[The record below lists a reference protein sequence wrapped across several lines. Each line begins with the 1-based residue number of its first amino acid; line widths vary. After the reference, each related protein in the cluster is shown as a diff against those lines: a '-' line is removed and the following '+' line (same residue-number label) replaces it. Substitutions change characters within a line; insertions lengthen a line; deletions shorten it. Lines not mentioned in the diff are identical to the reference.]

1 MVRVIANLSI
11 HPEVGPDIA
20 KNMEIVE
27 LLVQVLG
34 TMTYDI
40 IVLAIQYKD
49 LNPVAYCDRH
59 PLPFLFRSQRF
70 HEQRG
75 VGS

>member
-11 HPEVGPDIA
+11 HPEVGPEIA

-34 TMTYDI
+34 MFYINILEVMETYVMTC
-40 IVLAIQYKD
+40 
-49 LNPVAYCDRH
+49 NC
-59 PLPFLFRSQRF
+59 S
-70 HEQRG
+70 
-75 VGS
+75 

>member
-11 HPEVGPDIA
+11 HPEVGPEIA

-34 TMTYDI
+34 MSQTSTM
-40 IVLAIQYKD
+40 
-49 LNPVAYCDRH
+49 LNPPKFSH
-59 PLPFLFRSQRF
+59 L
-70 HEQRG
+70 
-75 VGS
+75 